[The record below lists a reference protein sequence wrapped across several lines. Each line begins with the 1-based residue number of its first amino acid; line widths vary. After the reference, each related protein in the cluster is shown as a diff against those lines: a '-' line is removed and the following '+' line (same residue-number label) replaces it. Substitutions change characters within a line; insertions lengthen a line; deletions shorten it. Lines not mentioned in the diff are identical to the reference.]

1 MGRTETLRMTPQ
13 REIILKILNEK
24 NVHPTADE
32 VFRIVRER
40 LPRISLGTIYRNLEL
55 MSEQGLIKVTGQG
68 GIQRRYEGNIKEH
81 YHLKCVSC
89 GRLEDAPVETI
100 SFPDDSLREK
110 SDFKILGHNLEFL
123 GLCPECRMKSDPE

>member
-24 NVHPTADE
+24 NIHPTADE

-55 MSEQGLIKVTGQG
+55 MTEQGLIKVTGQG

-100 SFPDDSLREK
+100 PFPDDTLREK

-123 GLCPECRMKSDPE
+123 GLCPGCRMKDNPE

>member
-1 MGRTETLRMTPQ
+1 MGRTEALRKTPQ
-13 REIILKILNEK
+13 REIIREILNEK
-24 NVHPTADE
+24 NIHPTADE

-68 GIQRRYEGNIKEH
+68 GIQRRYEGNMKEH

-123 GLCPECRMKSDPE
+123 GLCPECRMNDDPE

>member
-1 MGRTETLRMTPQ
+1 MGWTETLRKTPQ
-13 REIILKILNEK
+13 REIIREILNEK
-24 NVHPTADE
+24 NIHPTADE

-68 GIQRRYEGNIKEH
+68 GIQRRYEGNMKEH

-123 GLCPECRMKSDPE
+123 GLCPECRMNDDPE

>member
-1 MGRTETLRMTPQ
+1 MGRTETLRKTPQ
-13 REIILKILNEK
+13 REIIREILNEK

-32 VFRIVRER
+32 VFRIVREQR
-40 LPRISLGTIYRNLEL
+40 PRISLGTIYRNLEL

-68 GIQRRYEGNIKEH
+68 GIQRRYEGNMKEH

-123 GLCPECRMKSDPE
+123 GLCPECRMNDDPE

>member
-1 MGRTETLRMTPQ
+1 MGRTETLRKTPQ
-13 REIILKILNEK
+13 REIIREILNEK
-24 NVHPTADE
+24 NIHPTADE

-68 GIQRRYEGNIKEH
+68 GIQRRYEGNMKEH

-123 GLCPECRMKSDPE
+123 GLCPECRMNDDPE

>member
-24 NVHPTADE
+24 NIHPTADE
-32 VFRIVRER
+32 VFRTVRER

-55 MSEQGLIKVTGQG
+55 MTEQGLIKVTGQG

-89 GRLEDAPVETI
+89 GRLEDASVETI

-123 GLCPECRMKSDPE
+123 GLCPECRMKDDPE

>member
-1 MGRTETLRMTPQ
+1 MGRTEIFRMTPQ

-24 NVHPTADE
+24 NIHPTADE

-68 GIQRRYEGNIKEH
+68 GIQRRYEGNMKEH

-123 GLCPECRMKSDPE
+123 GLCPECRMNDDPE

>member
-1 MGRTETLRMTPQ
+1 MGRTETLRKTPQ
-13 REIILKILNEK
+13 REIIREILNEK
-24 NVHPTADE
+24 NIHPTADE

-68 GIQRRYEGNIKEH
+68 GIQRRYEGNMKEH

-123 GLCPECRMKSDPE
+123 GLCPECRMNNDPE

>member
-1 MGRTETLRMTPQ
+1 
-13 REIILKILNEK
+13 
-24 NVHPTADE
+24 HPTADE
-32 VFRIVRER
+32 VFRTVRER

-68 GIQRRYEGNIKEH
+68 GIQRRYEGNMKEH

-100 SFPDDSLREK
+100 SFPDDPLREK

-123 GLCPECRMKSDPE
+123 GLCPECRMNNDPE

>member
-1 MGRTETLRMTPQ
+1 MGRTETLRKTPQ
-13 REIILKILNEK
+13 REIILEILNEK

-68 GIQRRYEGNIKEH
+68 GIQRRYEGNMKEH

-123 GLCPECRMKSDPE
+123 GLCPECRMNDDPE

>member
-1 MGRTETLRMTPQ
+1 MGRTEIFRMTPQ

-24 NVHPTADE
+24 NIHPTADE

-68 GIQRRYEGNIKEH
+68 GIQRRYEGNMKEH

-89 GRLEDAPVETI
+89 GRLEDAPVESI

-123 GLCPECRMKSDPE
+123 GLCPECRMKTDPE

>member
-13 REIILKILNEK
+13 REIILKVLNEK
-24 NVHPTADE
+24 NTHPTADE

-55 MSEQGLIKVTGQG
+55 MSGQGLIKVNGQG

-89 GRLEDAPVETI
+89 GCLEDAPVETI
-100 SFPDDSLREK
+100 PFPDDLLREK
-110 SDFKILGHNLEFL
+110 SDFKIWGHNLEFL
-123 GLCPECRMKSDPE
+123 GLCPECRTKDDPK